1 MILCERERE
10 RERERASEE
19 LADKKRPRRPPPPV
33 NSVIKIISTAIA
45 VEPFLSPRASI
56 SRLACSFRFSYYMRF
71 SRGVF
76 FLFFFLFFFFVDSVS
91 VRDFVSSLIS
101 RAGIIER
108 EEKGV
113 SNRIFFLPLKFRR
126 GI

>member
-1 MILCERERE
+1 MLVSLFVLYALFAWRIF
-10 RERERASEE
+10 
-19 LADKKRPRRPPPPV
+19 P
-33 NSVIKIISTAIA
+33 I
-45 VEPFLSPRASI
+45 FLP
-56 SRLACSFRFSYYMRF
+56 
-71 SRGVF
+71 
-76 FLFFFLFFFFVDSVS
+76 FFFFVDSVS